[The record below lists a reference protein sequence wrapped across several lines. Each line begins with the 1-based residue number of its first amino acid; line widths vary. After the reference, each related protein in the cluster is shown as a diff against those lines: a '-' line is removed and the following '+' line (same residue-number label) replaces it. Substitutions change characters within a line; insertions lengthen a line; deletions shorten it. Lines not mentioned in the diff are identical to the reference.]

1 MKFAL
6 AAVMTAVIVL
16 TLWEGVR
23 VSRLAWS
30 EEGRTDKKLLA
41 VALVAAAY
49 GSLIYFGSAFAMR
62 FLTEGCVDVL

>member
-1 MKFAL
+1 MKLAL
-6 AAVMTAVIVL
+6 AAVITAVVVL

-49 GSLIYFGSAFAMR
+49 GSLVYFGSAFVMS